1 MAGITDLSVKVILEK
16 LRELSETQKEIKA
29 QIDEMQIAL
38 AEVLANERQ
47 II

>member
-1 MAGITDLSVKVILEK
+1 MTGMTDFRVKVILEK

-38 AEVLANERQ
+38 AEALANER
-47 II
+47 